1 MLKESKMLLANFDQ
15 YFLRRYQWR
24 YHLMIVD
31 NHLFDCYTF
40 FLQAQRAN
48 EKLLHSYDLL
58 EIPRDET
65 LYQQVLADLQ
75 AHTKLSIEFR
85 NTHHLVHPGTNIVH
99 DLEHG
104 HGRSTKYHRE
114 QS

>member
-1 MLKESKMLLANFDQ
+1 MLKESETLCANFDH

-31 NHLFDCYTF
+31 NHLFDCYGF

-48 EKLLHSYDLL
+48 EKLLHSYELL
-58 EIPRDET
+58 ELPHDPA
-65 LYQQVLADLQ
+65 LYQTVLADLK
-75 AHTKLSIEFR
+75 AHTQLTIEFR
-85 NTHHLVHPGTNIVH
+85 DTHHLVHPGTNIVH

-104 HGRSTKYHRE
+104 HARPTRYH
-114 QS
+114 SDPD